1 MPLSRRALLGRLGA
15 ASVLPLGLSACGGDP
30 VWASEDEVSRAIY
43 RHDGPPAVMLFTMI
57 SNRSEEG
64 AHSGLMVNA
73 SQRVIF
79 DPAGSFNHP
88 QLPERNDVFFGIN
101 AAALDFY
108 IDYHARVT
116 YRVRTNEVSISA
128 GSAERALALVQQ
140 AGPVGPARCNIAI
153 VEVLRELPEFRAI
166 PNSWFPKNTMNYF
179 ESRSD
184 VRTALYEDDSPDNRG
199 DLMRAPRV
207 R

>member
-1 MPLSRRALLGRLGA
+1 MLQTRRALLGRLA
-15 ASVLPLGLSACGGDP
+15 AATVLPGAVVGCAQES
-30 VWASEDEVSRAIY
+30 VFASDEEVSRAVY

-57 SNRSEEG
+57 NNRSEEG
-64 AHSGLMVNA
+64 AHSGLMVNG

-88 QLPERNDVFFGIN
+88 QLPERNDVFYGITP
-101 AAALDFY
+101 AALDFY
-108 IDYHARVT
+108 IDYHARIT
-116 YRVRTNEVSISA
+116 FRVRTNEVQISA
-128 GSAERALALVQQ
+128 ASAERALALVQQ

-153 VEVLRELPEFRAI
+153 VEVLRTLPEFQDI
-166 PNSWFPKNTMNYF
+166 PGSWFPIKTMNYF
-179 ESRSD
+179 EGRPD

-199 DLMRAPRV
+199 DLMRAPAV